1 MSDTST
7 NTGRY
12 QATFAKLKAEGR
24 GALSHSSPFG
34 DPSLSYR

>member
-24 GALSHSSPFG
+24 GAFVPFVT
-34 DPSLSYR
+34 LRLAKIQTQ